1 VVAPAAG
8 AGDDRVVTEGPVEH
22 DLELTVSALKDGVL
36 DLGIPG
42 GLVEIRRWEEQLA
55 SSEAPALIEIGAGLA
70 ELRGELESDQPDT
83 AVLSGL
89 LLDLG
94 RRTLAAAA
102 DQPDG
107 DLRSRMLELGNL
119 LVREGHTL
127 TKG

>member
-1 VVAPAAG
+1 MT
-8 AGDDRVVTEGPVEH
+8 DGPVEH
-22 DLELTVSALKDGVL
+22 DLELTVSALKDGL
-36 DLGIPG
+36 PGLGLPG
-42 GLVEIRRWEEQLA
+42 ALLEVRRWEDRLA
-55 SSEAPALIEIGAGLA
+55 RTEAPALVEIGAGLA

-94 RRTLAAAA
+94 RRTLAAAE